1 MPLQLVVLVK
11 QVPDTHNITASAMK
25 PDGTVNRG
33 ALPAIFNPE
42 DLNALEMALE
52 LKETY
57 GGTVTVLTMGP
68 PRAADV
74 LREALYRGADRCILI
89 SDRSFAGADTLA
101 TSYTLSLGIKK
112 LGAFDLVLCGRQ
124 AIDGDTAQIGP
135 QVAEKI
141 AVNQVTFVEKIH
153 AVTDGK
159 ITLSRNLG
167 RSAEKIRTRLPLL
180 ITVTATANLPRSYGA
195 KRMAKYKKARTPL
208 EIQREL
214 QGEHS
219 RDLEEAVA
227 ARCKELKTKGLLIDT
242 WSAKYL
248 HADPNSIGLPGSPT
262 KVHKIANVIFASSKA
277 KTVEPTEQGIQN
289 LLAELIEERT
299 FG

>member
-11 QVPDTHNITASAMK
+11 QVPDTHNITAAAMK

-89 SDRSFAGADTLA
+89 SDRAFAGADTLA

-112 LGAFDLVLCGRQ
+112 LGSFDLVLCGRQ

-141 AVNQVTFVEKIH
+141 AVNQVTFVEAIHKIEN
-153 AVTDGK
+153 GK

-167 RSAEKIRTRLPLL
+167 RSAEKIRTKLPLL
-180 ITVTATANLPRSYGA
+180 ITVTATANLPRSFGA
-195 KRMAKYKKARTPL
+195 KRMAKYKKARTTL
-208 EIQREL
+208 EIRKEL
-214 QGEHS
+214 KSEHPE
-219 RDLEEAVA
+219 DLEQTVA
-227 ARCKELKTKGLLIDT
+227 ARCKELKAKGLLIDT
-242 WSAKYL
+242 WSAEDL
-248 HADPNSIGLPGSPT
+248 QADPDSIGLPGSPT
-262 KVHKIANVIFASSKA
+262 KVHKVSNVIFASSQA
-277 KTVEPTEQGIQN
+277 KTIEPTEQGIQA